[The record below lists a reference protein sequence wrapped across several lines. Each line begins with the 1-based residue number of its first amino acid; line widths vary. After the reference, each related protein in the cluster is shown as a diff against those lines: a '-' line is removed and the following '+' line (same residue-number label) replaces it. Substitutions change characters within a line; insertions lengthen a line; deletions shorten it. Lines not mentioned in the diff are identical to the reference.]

1 MILKELLQG
10 VNIFELFKTTYS
22 ENYNSLYEN
31 ESELLLNKKFI
42 ALYGNKHISTILECE
57 IENGGDVHSLM
68 VELMN
73 SKADVLIKIKNIMKT
88 EINPFDTKMESTTET
103 SSTSGSST
111 GETLQEIETN
121 TYGYNSET
129 AVKEGGEN
137 SNDKHTNT
145 TETQT
150 TKTVTNKGYT
160 LNKTH
165 KEIIDSEIERFNTSF
180 TNLTLESFST
190 MFTLSVY

>member
-42 ALYGNKHISTILECE
+42 ALYGNKHISTILENE
-57 IENGGDVHSLM
+57 PVESVHSLM

-73 SKADVLIKIKNIMKT
+73 SKAGVLIKIKNLMKT
-88 EINPFDTKMESTTET
+88 EIDPFDTKMESTTET

-165 KEIIDSEIERFNTSF
+165 KEIIDSEIERFSVSF